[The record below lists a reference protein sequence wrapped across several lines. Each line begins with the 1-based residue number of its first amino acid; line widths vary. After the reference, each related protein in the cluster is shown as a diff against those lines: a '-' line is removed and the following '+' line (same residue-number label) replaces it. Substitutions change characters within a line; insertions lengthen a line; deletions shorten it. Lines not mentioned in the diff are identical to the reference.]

1 LKSGFQQ
8 LARISLLISLVFQH
22 YFAIKEHTMA
32 VKPIPDGYHTV
43 TPYLTVD
50 NPAEVI
56 DFLKKA
62 FDAQEVFAMRD
73 EQGNVRH
80 AEVKVGSSVLML
92 GGSHDQWK
100 ARPGNFYLYVE
111 NADAMYKKALAAGGK
126 SISEPAD
133 QFYGDR
139 HGGVT
144 DSQGNNWWIATHIED
159 VSPEELERRAKAFE
173 QKQAALAGSE
183 KSK

>member
-1 LKSGFQQ
+1 
-8 LARISLLISLVFQH
+8 
-22 YFAIKEHTMA
+22 MA

-50 NPAEVI
+50 KPAEVI

-62 FDAQEVFAMRD
+62 LDAQEVFAMRD

-80 AEVKVGSSVLML
+80 AELKVGTSMLML

-100 ARPGNFYLYVE
+100 SRPGNFYIYVE
-111 NADAMYKKALAAGGK
+111 DVDAVYRKAIAAGGK

-139 HGGVT
+139 HGGVA

-159 VSPEELERRAKAFE
+159 VAPDELERRARAFE
-173 QKQAALAGSE
+173 QKQAASAEAE

>member
-1 LKSGFQQ
+1 
-8 LARISLLISLVFQH
+8 
-22 YFAIKEHTMA
+22 MA

-56 DFLKKA
+56 EFLKKA
-62 FDAQEVFAMRD
+62 FDAQELYAMRD
-73 EQGNVRH
+73 DKGNVRH
-80 AEVKVGSSVLML
+80 AEVKVGSSMLML
-92 GGSHDQWK
+92 GGAHDQWK

-111 NADAMYKKALAAGGK
+111 NVDAAYKKAVAAGGR

-139 HGGVT
+139 HGGVA
-144 DSQGNNWWIATHIED
+144 DSQGNNWWIATHVED
-159 VSPEELERRAKAFE
+159 VAPEELERRAKEWE
-173 QKQAALAGSE
+173 QKQTVADANKKIVAEAAAVKRAETRWS
-183 KSK
+183 